1 MSTNSQEQEIDLSQI
16 GKSISKVFQNIINT
30 CFDLLFFVQKKI
42 IIIVALF
49 ILGVGLGIY
58 LDKEPNYTS
67 DIVVIPNF
75 GSNEYLYDKVNLISL
90 KLKEKDEAFFKA
102 IGISNIKDF
111 NSIDIQPV
119 TGIYN
124 FINSESQKENF
135 ELIKLMAEDGELDKI
150 IKDDLTSRNY
160 YQHSINISTTTAFD
174 KKDLIEPILKYLQQ
188 TEYFTKLQKVYQSN
202 LVEKMEANKLL
213 ITQIDQLIV
222 TLSQSK
228 SVGGG
233 VTISQNSGLTELINK
248 KDALI
253 NENQTLSIH
262 KLEYEKVVKDQ
273 DISLNQMNT
282 KGVNNKMKI
291 ILPFLFVFL
300 YLLGY
305 WFSQAYKQQKKR
317 IQS

>member
-1 MSTNSQEQEIDLSQI
+1 MSTTSQEQEIDLSQI
-16 GKSISKVFQNIINT
+16 GKSISKVFQNVINK
-30 CFDLLFFVQKKI
+30 CFDLLFFIQKKI
-42 IIIVALF
+42 IIVGALF
-49 ILGVGLGIY
+49 ILGIGLGIY
-58 LDKEPNYTS
+58 LDKEPNYTN

-102 IGISNIKDF
+102 MGISNIKDF
-111 NSIDIQPV
+111 NSIDIQPI

-135 ELIKLMAEDGELDKI
+135 ELIKLMAEDGDIEKI
-150 IKDDLTSRNY
+150 IQDNVTSKNY
-160 YQHSINISTTTAFD
+160 YLHGINIKTTIAYD

-202 LVEKMEANKLL
+202 LVEKVEANKLL
-213 ITQIDQLIV
+213 IAQIDQII
-222 TLSQSK
+222 LSLTQNK
-228 SVGGG
+228 TGGG
-233 VTISQNSGLTELINK
+233 VTISQDSGLSELITK
-248 KDALI
+248 KDQLVG
-253 NENQTLSIH
+253 ENQVLAVH
-262 KLEYEKVVKDQ
+262 KLEYDKVIKDQ
-273 DISLNQMNT
+273 TISLNQMNT

-291 ILPFLFVFL
+291 ILPFLFVTLF
-300 YLLGY
+300 LLGY

>member
-1 MSTNSQEQEIDLSQI
+1 MSTTSQEQEIDLSQI
-16 GKSISKVFQNIINT
+16 GKSISKVFQNVINK
-30 CFDLLFFVQKKI
+30 CFDLLFFIQKKI
-42 IIIVALF
+42 IIIGVLF
-49 ILGVGLGIY
+49 ILGFSLGF
-58 LDKEPNYTS
+58 LFDKEPHY
-67 DIVVIPNF
+67 DHEVIVIPNF
-75 GSNEYLYDKVNLISL
+75 GSNEYLYDKVSL
-90 KLKEKDEAFFKA
+90 LSSKLKEKDNAFFKA
-102 IGISNIKDF
+102 MGISDIK
-111 NSIDIQPV
+111 NLSSIEIKPIS
-119 TGIYN
+119 GIYS
-124 FINSESQKENF
+124 FINSDSQKSNF
-135 ELIKLMAEDGELDKI
+135 EFIKLMAEDGELDKI

-273 DISLNQMNT
+273 NISLNQMNT
-282 KGVNNKMKI
+282 KGTNNKMKL
-291 ILPFLFVFL
+291 ILPILFVSLFLF
-300 YLLGY
+300 GY
-305 WFSQAYKQQKKR
+305 WFSQVYKQQKKR

>member
-1 MSTNSQEQEIDLSQI
+1 MSTTSQEQEIDLSQI
-16 GKSISKVFQNIINT
+16 GKSISKVFQNIVNT
-30 CFDLLFFVQKKI
+30 CFDLLFFIQKKI
-42 IIIVALF
+42 VIVGALF

-135 ELIKLMAEDGELDKI
+135 ELIKLMAEDGDVEKI
-150 IKDDLTSRNY
+150 IKDDVTSRNY
-160 YQHSINISTTTAFD
+160 YLHNINIKTTIAYD

-202 LVEKMEANKLL
+202 LVEKVEANKLL
-213 ITQIDQLIV
+213 IAQIDQII
-222 TLSQSK
+222 LSLTQNK
-228 SVGGG
+228 NGGG
-233 VTISQNSGLTELINK
+233 VTISQDSGLSELIQK
-248 KDALI
+248 KDQLI
-253 NENQTLSIH
+253 YENQTLSIH
-262 KLEYEKVVKDQ
+262 KLEYDKVIKDQ

-291 ILPFLFVFL
+291 ILPFLFVALFL
-300 YLLGY
+300 VGY
-305 WFSQAYKQQKKR
+305 WFSQVYKKQKQR

>member
-1 MSTNSQEQEIDLSQI
+1 MSTTSQEQEIDLSQI
-16 GKSISKVFQNIINT
+16 GKSISKVFQNIVNT
-30 CFDLLFFVQKKI
+30 CFDLLFFIQKKI

-135 ELIKLMAEDGELDKI
+135 ELIKLMAEDGDVEKI
-150 IKDDLTSRNY
+150 IKDDVTSRNY
-160 YQHSINISTTTAFD
+160 YLHNINIKTTIAYD

-202 LVEKMEANKLL
+202 LVEKVEANKLL
-213 ITQIDQLIV
+213 IAQIDQII
-222 TLSQSK
+222 LSLTQNK
-228 SVGGG
+228 NGGG
-233 VTISQNSGLTELINK
+233 VTISQDSGLSELIQK
-248 KDALI
+248 KDQLI
-253 NENQTLSIH
+253 YENQTLSIH
-262 KLEYEKVVKDQ
+262 KLEYDKVIKDQ

-291 ILPFLFVFL
+291 ILPFLFVSLF
-300 YLLGY
+300 LLGY

>member
-16 GKSISKVFQNIINT
+16 GKSISKVFQNIVNK
-30 CFDLLFFVQKKI
+30 CFDLLFFIQKKI
-42 IIIVALF
+42 IIVGALF

-135 ELIKLMAEDGELDKI
+135 ELIKLMAEDGDVEKI
-150 IKDDLTSRNY
+150 IKDDVTSRNY
-160 YQHSINISTTTAFD
+160 YLHNINIKTTIAYD

-202 LVEKMEANKLL
+202 LVEKVEANKLL
-213 ITQIDQLIV
+213 IAQIDQII
-222 TLSQSK
+222 LSLTQNK
-228 SVGGG
+228 NGGG
-233 VTISQNSGLTELINK
+233 VTISQDSGLSELIQK
-248 KDALI
+248 KDQLI
-253 NENQTLSIH
+253 YENQTLSIH
-262 KLEYEKVVKDQ
+262 KLEYDKVIKDQ

-291 ILPFLFVFL
+291 ILPFLFVALFL
-300 YLLGY
+300 VGY
-305 WFSQAYKQQKKR
+305 WFSQVYKKQKQR

>member
-1 MSTNSQEQEIDLSQI
+1 MSTTSQEQEIDLSQI
-16 GKSISKVFQNIINT
+16 GKSISKVFQNIINKF
-30 CFDLLFFVQKKI
+30 FDLLFFIQKKI
-42 IIIVALF
+42 IIVGALF

-135 ELIKLMAEDGELDKI
+135 ELIKLMAEDGDVEKI
-150 IKDDLTSRNY
+150 IKDDVTSRNY
-160 YQHSINISTTTAFD
+160 YLHNINIKTTIAYD

-202 LVEKMEANKLL
+202 LVEKVEANKLL
-213 ITQIDQLIV
+213 IAQIDQII
-222 TLSQSK
+222 LSLTQNK
-228 SVGGG
+228 NGGG
-233 VTISQNSGLTELINK
+233 VTISQDSGLSELIQK
-248 KDALI
+248 KDQLI
-253 NENQTLSIH
+253 YENQTLSIH
-262 KLEYEKVVKDQ
+262 KLEYDKVIKDQ

-291 ILPFLFVFL
+291 ILPFLFVSLF
-300 YLLGY
+300 LLGY

>member
-16 GKSISKVFQNIINT
+16 GKSISKVFQNIINKF
-30 CFDLLFFVQKKI
+30 FDLLFFIQKKI
-42 IIIVALF
+42 IIVGALF

-135 ELIKLMAEDGELDKI
+135 ELIKLMAEDGDVEKI
-150 IKDDLTSRNY
+150 IKDDVTSRNY
-160 YQHSINISTTTAFD
+160 YLHNINIKTTIAYD

-202 LVEKMEANKLL
+202 LVEKVEANKLL
-213 ITQIDQLIV
+213 IAQIDQII
-222 TLSQSK
+222 LSLTQNK
-228 SVGGG
+228 NGGG
-233 VTISQNSGLTELINK
+233 VTISQDSGLSELIQK
-248 KDALI
+248 KDQLI
-253 NENQTLSIH
+253 YENQTLSIH
-262 KLEYEKVVKDQ
+262 KLEYDKVIKDQ

-291 ILPFLFVFL
+291 ILPFLIVSLF
-300 YLLGY
+300 LLGY